1 MATSVS
7 PFTDRLPKAK
17 YISDNT
23 NFSLGVRITEL
34 FKIKIKVD
42 RNDDAVLITDAMLE
56 KKRKFVE
63 KAQIRHIFV
72 LLGGGRTRSRRKYVA
87 C

>member
-7 PFTDRLPKAK
+7 LFTDSLHKAK
-17 YISDNT
+17 HISDNT
-23 NFSLGVRITEL
+23 NFLGVRITEL

-42 RNDDAVLITDAMLE
+42 GSDDAVLITDAMLE

-63 KAQIRHIFV
+63 KAQILICF
-72 LLGGGRTRSRRKYVA
+72 TWWRSDT
-87 C
+87 